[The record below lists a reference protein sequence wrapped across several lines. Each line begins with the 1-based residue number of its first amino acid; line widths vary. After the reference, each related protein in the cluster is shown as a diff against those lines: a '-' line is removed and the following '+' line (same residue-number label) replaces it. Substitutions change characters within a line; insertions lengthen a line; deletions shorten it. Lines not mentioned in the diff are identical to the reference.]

1 METKRSSQ
9 VLKMSPIE
17 IAEKAMPGWKAVTA
31 ESVTDAPD
39 TAESD
44 AHLPSLA
51 ALKAKYLGPAAASDA
66 LNIIEDSSKP
76 TSTTEV
82 VTLQSGPLKRRV
94 GVNTQKGVV
103 TWRQG

>member
-9 VLKMSPIE
+9 GVKMSPLE

-51 ALKAKYLGPAAASDA
+51 DLKAKYLGPAAASDA
-66 LNIIEDSSKP
+66 LNIEESGEP
-76 TSTTEV
+76 TNTTEV